1 MVSDMITGSGEWDWN
16 RLESQLPASILESI
30 AAVQPL
36 KPHYGDDYP
45 GWSKEM
51 MGTFWTAPFN
61 VWLLDNIKRNTSP
74 EQLDFDW
81 SMRFS
86 IFCWL
91 LWKDRCS
98 AMFDK
103 EYHVCEGILVRVD
116 RLIIECNKVFSD
128 SKVRHSRPG
137 FRESFWKGPIRDW
150 VKVNVDA
157 SVDTKDN
164 RAVIELW
171 AIYDGLRLAWEAGF
185 RQVVVDYDNM
195 EGVFIVNR
203 GSPVLARSALVQ
215 SIWMLRQRDWLVKV
229 DHVLRDENA
238 ATHELATLGR
248 RDDKDRRVLVAPPG
262 AVASIVEREQ
272 RCWLEE

>member
-1 MVSDMITGSGEWDWN
+1 
-16 RLESQLPASILESI
+16 
-30 AAVQPL
+30 
-36 KPHYGDDYP
+36 
-45 GWSKEM
+45 M

-164 RAVIELW
+164 RAVIGGL
-171 AIYDGLRLAWEAGF
+171 IRDDSGDGCEAF
-185 RQVVVDYDNM
+185 T
-195 EGVFIVNR
+195 GVFIVNR